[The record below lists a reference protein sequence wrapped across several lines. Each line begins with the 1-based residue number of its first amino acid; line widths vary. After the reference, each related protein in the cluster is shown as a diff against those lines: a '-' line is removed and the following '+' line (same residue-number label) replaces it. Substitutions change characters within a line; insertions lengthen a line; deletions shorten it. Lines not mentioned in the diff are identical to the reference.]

1 MKITAEI
8 GLKISF
14 EYLSGNDSI
23 LELIKQ
29 LAGRHGIR
37 GYLTRKGD
45 RVEIIVS
52 APADRL
58 QNFSKDLGDLM
69 PYSIFMSEASVEPV
83 EPVSDFVAEGFEIRV
98 DTNILPQNLSI
109 CPSCLK
115 ELFDKDSRRFYFPF
129 ISCNYCGGHYA
140 YMYEYPFE
148 REKTVFKFF
157 QMCEKCAEEAED
169 KSSFRYHYPLI
180 SCHEC
185 LTPIYLKKGEHERYG
200 FDGEKTA
207 GAFNTAAGVIK
218 KGNILKVYTSNGI
231 KLAGLITQEN
241 ITKLR
246 GFLSEK
252 RKPITVMFTGF
263 NFLRDYLVVS
273 ENELKAIASQE
284 KPTLYLRPSD
294 NFREK
299 ELVSPF
305 GYIYAKLPDDPVLL
319 LLSAHLKEEG
329 IKYVFLENFDERM
342 EGITDFELNADL
354 PVLNKQDDMLCII
367 MDRYTVIEQGEKG
380 VLPNIVKT
388 TATGNLSIAGDYA
401 ALDLGDGEYLIDRKE
416 KILHQ
421 LDQFVDRIKTL
432 SVLDDRYEVVEVP
445 YDEKKGFYDFQGAI
459 LSVLAENRVLDRPAV
474 GIYLSKYSDHNLIA
488 VKSHTRPLTP
498 VIEIKPVRIYPDINQ
513 SVKWVLQQ
521 IKESSPEGEKLISN
535 LFNRFPDF
543 AEKIDKTELSESYKE
558 ASNITAIF
566 NVIAVILDIFPYEAS
581 DYFEEPFLFLSKE
594 AVEFKGKKGVRIDY
608 NLVEEDGRFLLNWVK
623 TVQSVISYKLAGA
636 EKDMLAY
643 SVMEGFG
650 DWIINEVSVITSKLK
665 IDNIAI
671 AGDMLTEPVIAG
683 KLINAF
689 TKGKNLYM
697 NRRLPVDRQNIAL
710 GGIFV

>member
-37 GYLTRKGD
+37 GYLTREGD

-83 EPVSDFVAEGFEIRV
+83 EPVSDFVTGDFEIRV

-263 NFLRDYLVVS
+263 NFLRDYLVV
-273 ENELKAIASQE
+273 
-284 KPTLYLRPSD
+284 
-294 NFREK
+294 
-299 ELVSPF
+299 
-305 GYIYAKLPDDPVLL
+305 
-319 LLSAHLKEEG
+319 
-329 IKYVFLENFDERM
+329 
-342 EGITDFELNADL
+342 
-354 PVLNKQDDMLCII
+354 
-367 MDRYTVIEQGEKG
+367 
-380 VLPNIVKT
+380 
-388 TATGNLSIAGDYA
+388 
-401 ALDLGDGEYLIDRKE
+401 
-416 KILHQ
+416 
-421 LDQFVDRIKTL
+421 
-432 SVLDDRYEVVEVP
+432 
-445 YDEKKGFYDFQGAI
+445 
-459 LSVLAENRVLDRPAV
+459 
-474 GIYLSKYSDHNLIA
+474 
-488 VKSHTRPLTP
+488 
-498 VIEIKPVRIYPDINQ
+498 
-513 SVKWVLQQ
+513 
-521 IKESSPEGEKLISN
+521 
-535 LFNRFPDF
+535 
-543 AEKIDKTELSESYKE
+543 
-558 ASNITAIF
+558 
-566 NVIAVILDIFPYEAS
+566 
-581 DYFEEPFLFLSKE
+581 
-594 AVEFKGKKGVRIDY
+594 
-608 NLVEEDGRFLLNWVK
+608 
-623 TVQSVISYKLAGA
+623 
-636 EKDMLAY
+636 
-643 SVMEGFG
+643 
-650 DWIINEVSVITSKLK
+650 
-665 IDNIAI
+665 
-671 AGDMLTEPVIAG
+671 
-683 KLINAF
+683 
-689 TKGKNLYM
+689 
-697 NRRLPVDRQNIAL
+697 
-710 GGIFV
+710 